1 MLFPFYTQKKISTST
16 NDCSLRYTVVE
27 GKEGR
32 EVGPNIDGVL
42 LHKGKGEKG
51 ARQIKVNVV
60 RMMCSCA
67 AKTRQQYKN
76 ISNSSK

>member
-1 MLFPFYTQKKISTST
+1 M
-16 NDCSLRYTVVE
+16 
-27 GKEGR
+27 
-32 EVGPNIDGVL
+32 GPNIDGVL

-76 ISNSSK
+76 IRNSSK